1 MAWWY
6 LVPGGG
12 WVEGGGGG
20 GGHHLKEIDQE
31 GGGVWGV
38 NHADIIPKRSLIFA
52 FTGLR
57 IGTQRKPYHYDMC
70 PVYFDPHQFRPV
82 SNQSGQ
88 QASVI

>member
-52 FTGLR
+52 
-57 IGTQRKPYHYDMC
+57 Y
-70 PVYFDPHQFRPV
+70 
-82 SNQSGQ
+82 
-88 QASVI
+88 AA